1 MKFNKTVLDN
11 GLRIITIPQPAA
23 VAMTALVLVET
34 GSKYEKREESG
45 IAHFLEH
52 MCFKGTTKRPV
63 PNQVAHELEG
73 LGAETNAF
81 TSHEY
86 TGYYAKV
93 AYDKG
98 EQALEIVADIYL
110 NPTFP
115 REEIEKEKGVIIEEM
130 KMYEDLPMRKAGEYF
145 MQLLYGDIPA
155 GRQILGDEKVIMA
168 ANQNSFKAFHQRF
181 YLASET
187 TLILAGK
194 MDEGKMIELASQMF
208 SKMPV
213 GKKTDKEPVKESQNE
228 MQIMLKHKESDQAH
242 LVMGYRAFDMF
253 DERRY
258 TLMAL
263 AHVLGGGMSSRL
275 FNLLREQ
282 MGAAYYVR
290 CDADLYTDH
299 GYVAASAGIQLKKIE
314 EAIPAIKKEFL
325 RLKDE
330 PVSEKELEKVKNHL
344 EGTTLLGLEGSDAI
358 AYFYGIQELLK
369 DAVITTEE
377 LIQRIKDVK
386 SEGIRELANE
396 LFSDDKLNLT
406 MIGPFKDEKKFRTLL
421 A

>member
-11 GLRIITIPQPAA
+11 GFRIITIPQPAA

-34 GSKYEKREESG
+34 GSKYETREESG

-63 PNQVAHELEG
+63 PNQVAQELEG

-93 AYDKG
+93 AANKG
-98 EQALEIVADIYL
+98 EMALEIVADIYL

-115 REEIEKEKGVIIEEM
+115 KEEIEKEKGVIIQEG

-145 MQLLYGDIPA
+145 MQLLYGDCPA
-155 GRQILGDEKVIMA
+155 GRDIIGNEKVIMGA
-168 ANQNSFKAFHQRF
+168 TRDVFKSFHERF
-181 YLASET
+181 YLGAQT
-187 TLILAGK
+187 TLVLAGNINEEK
-194 MDEGKMIELASQMF
+194 LIAQAKELFEHIPAGE
-208 SKMPV
+208 KV
-213 GKKTDKEPVKESQNE
+213 AKEAVKESQSE
-228 MQIMLKHKESDQAH
+228 MAIMLKHKESDQAH

-253 DERRY
+253 DERRIAL
-258 TLMAL
+258 TVL

-275 FNLLREQ
+275 FNLLREK

-290 CDADLYTDH
+290 AEADLYTDH
-299 GYVAASAGIQLKKIE
+299 GYVAASAGIQLAKIE

-325 RLKDE
+325 KLKEDLV
-330 PVSEKELEKVKNHL
+330 PDKELEKVKNHL
-344 EGTTLLGLEGSDAI
+344 EGTTLLGLEGSDDI
-358 AYFYGIQELLK
+358 AGFYGLSELLRGE
-369 DAVITTEE
+369 VTTTEE
-377 LIQRIKDVK
+377 LIKKIRAVTSEEIK
-386 SEGIRELANE
+386 ELANE
-396 LFSDDKLNLT
+396 LFVDEKLN
-406 MIGPFKDEKKFRTLL
+406 MAIIGPFKDEEKFRTLL

>member
-1 MKFNKTVLDN
+1 MRFNKTVLDN
-11 GLRIITIPQPAA
+11 GLRIITIPQPSA

-45 IAHFLEH
+45 LAHFLEH

-93 AYDKG
+93 AADKG
-98 EQALEIVADIYL
+98 EKALDIVSDIYL

-115 REEIEKEKGVIIEEM
+115 KEEIEKEKGVIIEEM

-145 MQLLYGDIPA
+145 MELLYGDIPA
-155 GRQILGDEKVIMA
+155 GRAILGDEKVIMGA
-168 ANQNSFKAFHQRF
+168 SQDAFKAFHNRF
-181 YLASET
+181 YLAAET
-187 TLILAGK
+187 TLVLAGK
-194 MDEGKMIELASQMF
+194 MDEEKMIKLAREMF

-213 GKKTDKEPVKESQNE
+213 GEKTDKEAVKESQSE
-228 MQIMLKHKESDQAH
+228 MQLVLKHKESDQAH

-258 TLMAL
+258 TLMVL

-290 CDADLYTDH
+290 AEADLYTDH

-325 RLKDE
+325 RMKEELV
-330 PVSEKELEKVKNHL
+330 PEKELEKVRNHL
-344 EGTTLLGLEGSDAI
+344 EGTTLLGLEGSDSI
-358 AYFYGIQELLK
+358 AYFYGIQELLR
-369 DAVITTEE
+369 DGVTTTEE
-377 LIQRIKDVK
+377 LIKKIRAVTPEQIKD
-386 SEGIRELANE
+386 LANE
-396 LFSDDKLNLT
+396 LFKDETLNMAL
-406 MIGPFKDEKKFRTLL
+406 IGPFKEEEKFKKLM